1 MEDLGASPEFIDLVS
16 QCLEMDTTKRITA
29 EQALQHIFS
38 TTVRQILDEGAAAET
53 GL

>member
-16 QCLEMDTTKRITA
+16 QCIQMDPTKCITA
-29 EQALQHIFS
+29 EQAFQRIFY
-38 TTVRQILDEGAAAET
+38 TTVRQTLDEDAAAET